1 MLKYS
6 VEEEHGW
13 EKLVIDLK
21 VPEGDISGPCM
32 DQALVGAVIDT
43 VKTHLKKHKISTIN
57 EYNIYLASGTRDVT
71 WGVASNSI
79 TVPKQTFWS
88 ILHQFLSQAQAFR
101 YRDGSVYQPAI
112 AWAVLGNKT
121 HKFITLTMRD
131 EKVLAEEE

>member
-32 DQALVGAVIDT
+32 EQALVGAVIDT
-43 VKTHLKKHKISTIN
+43 VKTYLKKHKISTIN

-88 ILHQFLSQAQAFR
+88 ILQQFLTQASAFR
-101 YRDGSVYQPAI
+101 YSNGSVYQPAI
-112 AWAVLGNKT
+112 TWYVHGSKT
-121 HKFITLTMRD
+121 HKFIVLSMKD
-131 EKVLAEEE
+131 ELVLAEEE